1 MKRWLT
7 QTMAGLLL
15 LGLMGCGGTPAAAPT
30 PEVTPEPTPQ
40 QTPEAPT
47 SASVLLT
54 DVGNQMSLM
63 TPADW
68 PRYRAEEGN
77 QVYYIYQGDT
87 TQSTLFSISSYEAS
101 GLSRDEATIR
111 SLAADPW
118 AAYAQG
124 YRENGVAMEGLT
136 EWKAIQVGEDC
147 HGLIREFGYH
157 IGGQEVHGWYM
168 MWNTAGRVYIAT
180 ASALPQYEVLT
191 AQTVEK
197 ALISFQSMED

>member
-87 TQSTLFSISSYEAS
+87 TQSTLFSISSYEAVSYTHLDNLRDFTKECSLYAKCTSMHS
-101 GLSRDEATIR
+101 GTSDDTA
-111 SLAADPW
+111 
-118 AAYAQG
+118 
-124 YRENGVAMEGLT
+124 
-136 EWKAIQVGEDC
+136 K
-147 HGLIREFGYH
+147 H
-157 IGGQEVHGWYM
+157 I
-168 MWNTAGRVYIAT
+168 AP
-180 ASALPQYEVLT
+180 ALVRWHNS
-191 AQTVEK
+191 VRN
-197 ALISFQSMED
+197 